1 MNIGIVTSGFLPL
14 PAVKGGA
21 VEGIIENLMKQ
32 NEKRENISFTIFSI
46 YNEKAEKMSKVYK
59 NTKFKYIKSK
69 KFFEKLDEIIFFVS
83 DKILKM
89 EHSYKFKY
97 IFQRLYYLWKVSALI
112 KKSDY
117 DKILLEN
124 HPTQYLTL
132 KWNNNYKKYD
142 GRYFYHCHNEF
153 PGTFGCKKIIKNTN
167 KIICVSEFISNSVED
182 YMKMPKNKFSVLR
195 NCVDTK
201 QFGKN
206 ISRDEEK
213 GLRKKYGINE
223 EEKILLFTGRITEEK
238 GVKELIKSLVEV
250 KYKNYKLLIVGAS
263 LFGLDFKT
271 KYQLE
276 VEDLIKDVKEHVIFT
291 GYVDHE
297 EIYKLYKLADI
308 AVLPSIWNDPAPLTI
323 IEALVSGLPI
333 ITTNSGGIPEYA
345 KEKSAII
352 LERDDNLICNLT
364 KNIDELL
371 IDDEKR
377 KMMSE
382 NGKTVSKDLTLENF
396 YNNFID
402 LLMEK

>member
-1 MNIGIVTSGFLPL
+1 M
-14 PAVKGGA
+14 
-21 VEGIIENLMKQ
+21 
-32 NEKRENISFTIFSI
+32 
-46 YNEKAEKMSKVYK
+46 
-59 NTKFKYIKSK
+59 
-69 KFFEKLDEIIFFVS
+69 
-83 DKILKM
+83 
-89 EHSYKFKY
+89 
-97 IFQRLYYLWKVSALI
+97 
-112 KKSDY
+112 
-117 DKILLEN
+117 
-124 HPTQYLTL
+124 
-132 KWNNNYKKYD
+132 
-142 GRYFYHCHNEF
+142 
-153 PGTFGCKKIIKNTN
+153 
-167 KIICVSEFISNSVED
+167 
-182 YMKMPKNKFSVLR
+182 
-195 NCVDTK
+195 
-201 QFGKN
+201 
-206 ISRDEEK
+206 
-213 GLRKKYGINE
+213 
-223 EEKILLFTGRITEEK
+223 
-238 GVKELIKSLVEV
+238 
-250 KYKNYKLLIVGAS
+250 GAS